1 MFGTLITKELR
12 AIIQS
17 PKFVGSFA
25 VCSILILLSVFT
37 GVREYEAAVAQHE
50 TATSLIDQELREATS
65 WDRLETKTYR
75 EPDPMQIFVSGL
87 SNDLGRWSSI
97 STDGGVKLRH
107 SAYSDD
113 PIFAVFRFVDFAFIV
128 MFVLSLIAIQ
138 FTYDAI
144 NGERES
150 GTLQLVFANAV
161 PRAKY
166 LIAKCVGSWLGL
178 AIPLGVPILMSL
190 LLVIIMGVP
199 LTAVHWTKIA
209 VLIGLSLLLFTFF
222 IILGVFVSTVTRR
235 SSVSFLTALLIWV
248 LFIMIIPRAGVMAAG
263 GLVDAPRIADIES
276 QRDAFAAERWATMY
290 EEMSSLDWDA
300 LATTAEARLDSIET
314 AVHLEVDQYETR
326 LREDFR
332 QKKISQQ
339 QVAWGLSRLS
349 PASAYQLAAM
359 TLAETDTDSKR
370 RNEDAMASFRNQ
382 FNEYADAKQA
392 EAGVSP
398 GIRIAITMDSDG
410 VSSLVV
416 DADRDNTGL
425 DVSDVPRF
433 SPPHIGLAEAI
444 APTILDFGLIGF
456 YILLTFAG
464 AFAAFMRYD
473 VR

>member
-37 GVREYEAAVAQHE
+37 GVREYQSAVSQYE
-50 TATSLIDQELREATS
+50 TASSLVEQNLRESSS
-65 WDRLETKTYR
+65 WANLDTKTYR

-97 STDGGVKLRH
+97 STDQGVKLRH

-113 PIFAVFRFVDFAFIV
+113 PIFAVFRFVDFSFIV

-138 FTYDAI
+138 FTYDAV

-150 GTLQLVFANAV
+150 GTLKLVFANAI

-178 AIPLGVPILMSL
+178 AIPLGIPILLGL

-199 LTAVHWTKIA
+199 LTGVHWVKIA
-209 VLIGLSLLLFTFF
+209 VLIALSLLLFTFF
-222 IILGVFVSTVTRR
+222 IMLGVLVSTVTRR

-263 GLVDAPRIADIES
+263 GLVDVPRVAEIES
-276 QRDAFAAERWATMY
+276 RRDAFSAERWATMY
-290 EEMSSLDWDA
+290 EEMTNLDWDA
-300 LATTAEARLDSIET
+300 CATSASLDFDTLEAAVRKDVDEYEARLFE
-314 AVHLEVDQYETR
+314 EY
-326 LREDFR
+326 R
-332 QKKISQQ
+332 QKKVNQQ

-370 RNEDAMASFRNQ
+370 RNEDAMATFRSQ
-382 FNEYADAKQA
+382 FNEYASIKKA
-392 EAGVSP
+392 EAGDTP
-398 GIRIAITMDSDG
+398 GIRISVTMDSDG
-410 VSSLVV
+410 ESSLQV
-416 DADRDNTGL
+416 DADRDDTGL
-425 DVSDVPRF
+425 DVSDAPRF

-444 APTILDFGLIGF
+444 APTILDFGLISF
-456 YILLTFAG
+456 YILLAFAG
-464 AFAAFMRYD
+464 AYAAFLKYD

>member
-37 GVREYEAAVAQHE
+37 GVREYKAAVSQYE
-50 TATSLIDQELREATS
+50 TATSLVGQELSEATS
-65 WDRLETKTYR
+65 WAMMNTKTYR
-75 EPDPMQIFVSGL
+75 QPDPMRIFVSGL

-97 STDGGVKLRH
+97 SSDKGVKLRH
-107 SAYSDD
+107 SVYSDD

-138 FTYDAI
+138 FTYDAV

-150 GTLQLVFANAV
+150 GTLKLVFANAV

-166 LIAKCVGSWLGL
+166 LIAKCIGSWLGL
-178 AIPLGVPILMSL
+178 AIPLGIPILLSL
-190 LLVIIMGVP
+190 LLVIVMGVP
-199 LTAVHWTKIA
+199 LTSDHWIKI
-209 VLIGLSLLLFTFF
+209 VILIALSFLLFTFF

-248 LFIMIIPRAGVMAAG
+248 LFVMIIPRAGVMAAG
-263 GLVDAPRIADIES
+263 GLVDAPRVAEVES
-276 QRDAFAAERWATMY
+276 LRDAFAAEKWTTMY
-290 EEMSSLDWDA
+290 EEMTSLDWDSGRV
-300 LATTAEARLDSIET
+300 TADQQWDSIET
-314 AVHLEVDQYETR
+314 AVRQEVDQYEVR
-326 LREDFR
+326 LLEDLR
-332 QKKISQQ
+332 QKKINQQ

-359 TLAETDTDSKR
+359 TLAETDTDAKR
-370 RNEDAMASFRNQ
+370 RNEDAMATYRNQ

-392 EAGVSP
+392 EAGDTP
-398 GIRIAITMDSDG
+398 GIMISMTMDSDG
-410 VSSLVV
+410 TSSLKV
-416 DADRDNTGL
+416 DANRDNAGL

-444 APTILDFGLIGF
+444 APMILDFGLIGF
-456 YILLTFAG
+456 YILLAFSG
-464 AFAAFMRYD
+464 AFVAFVRYD